1 MECLQA
7 GRQRVVYLITYSR
20 ADVVK
25 FPSKESFSTA
35 VLQAWQNFGVR
46 VVQWVTCI
54 EAHHNTDNGQHGENM
69 NLYHYHMAI
78 KLEKRV
84 RWFQVRKYLEENFGI
99 KVNFSDNHTTY
110 YSAYRYVT
118 KEDNDTLHSPSH
130 PHLTDVPPQTES
142 AVATKKRKAKAKQQ
156 RRKFR
161 KRGGDRLSTFDVCQ
175 QVQAK
180 SISSRLELV
189 SLAAAQVRERKTTL
203 AEFIANRGSKAVD
216 EAIQLA
222 KEFAKAEAR
231 LNRSRKS
238 RIELLQEEL
247 TGCEGKWLTAAKQLL
262 QHHEIEERSFCNAI
276 YNALEK
282 GRGKY
287 RNVYVH
293 GPANCGKSFIVS
305 PQKVI
310 YKAFSN
316 PATGS
321 FAWIGAE
328 EAEIIYLNDFR
339 WHPKII
345 AWSQFLQALEGDTVH
360 LPAPKN
366 LCSKDI
372 ELSKDT
378 PFFATS
384 DAPLVLVKGGAMDR
398 VNTEMMNCRWVF
410 SHFWKQI
417 PHAQQENIPPCRFC
431 FAKFILRDVRG

>member
-1 MECLQA
+1 MIRHSFPGLVHFSYSLVNMECLQA

-25 FPSKESFSTA
+25 FPSKESFTRA

-46 VVQWVTCI
+46 VVQWVMSI

-78 KLEKRV
+78 KLENRV

-110 YSAYRYVT
+110 YSVYRYVT
-118 KEDNDTLHSPSH
+118 KEDNDALHSPSH

-175 QVQAK
+175 LVQVK

-189 SLAAAQVRERKTTL
+189 SLAAVQVREGKTTL
-203 AEFIANRGSKAVD
+203 AEFIANQGSKAVD
-216 EAIQLA
+216 EAIRLA
-222 KEFAKAEAR
+222 KEFAKAKAR

-247 TGCEGKWLTAAKQLL
+247 TGECIDGCEGKSLTAAKHLL
-262 QHHEIEERSFCNAI
+262 QRHKIEERSFCNAI

-287 RNVYVH
+287 RNVYIH

-305 PQKVI
+305 PLKVI
-310 YKAFSN
+310 
-316 PATGS
+316 
-321 FAWIGAE
+321 
-328 EAEIIYLNDFR
+328 
-339 WHPKII
+339 
-345 AWSQFLQALEGDTVH
+345 
-360 LPAPKN
+360 
-366 LCSKDI
+366 
-372 ELSKDT
+372 
-378 PFFATS
+378 
-384 DAPLVLVKGGAMDR
+384 
-398 VNTEMMNCRWVF
+398 
-410 SHFWKQI
+410 
-417 PHAQQENIPPCRFC
+417 
-431 FAKFILRDVRG
+431 

>member
-1 MECLQA
+1 
-7 GRQRVVYLITYSR
+7 
-20 ADVVK
+20 
-25 FPSKESFSTA
+25 
-35 VLQAWQNFGVR
+35 
-46 VVQWVTCI
+46 
-54 EAHHNTDNGQHGENM
+54 
-69 NLYHYHMAI
+69 MAI

-84 RWFQVRKYLEENFGI
+84 RWFQVRKYLDENFGI
-99 KVNFSDNHTTY
+99 KVNSSDNHTTY

-118 KEDNDTLHSPSH
+118 KEDKDALHSPCYPDS
-130 PHLTDVPPQTES
+130 TDVPPQTES

-156 RRKFR
+156 RRKSK

-175 QVQAK
+175 LVQAK

-189 SLAAAQVRERKTTL
+189 SLAAAQVREGKTAL

-222 KEFAKAEAR
+222 KEFAEAETR
-231 LNRSRKS
+231 LNRSKKTC
-238 RIELLQEEL
+238 IELLEEEL
-247 TGCEGKWLTAAKQLL
+247 TGDCIEGCEGRWLTAAEELL
-262 QHHEIEERSFCNAI
+262 QRHEIEKRSFCNAI
-276 YNALEK
+276 YSALGK

-287 RNVYVH
+287 RNVYIH

-305 PQKVI
+305 PLKVI
-310 YKAFSN
+310 YQAFSN

-345 AWSQFLQALEGDTVH
+345 AWADFPQALEGDTVH
-360 LPAPKN
+360 LLTYLLTY

-384 DAPLVLVKGGAMDR
+384 DAPLVLVKGGAIDR
-398 VNTEMMNCRWVF
+398 VNTEMMSCRWVF
-410 SHFWKQI
+410 FNFCKQI
-417 PHAQQENIPPCRFC
+417 PHAEQEDIPPCRFC
-431 FAKFILRDVRG
+431 LAKFILRELRG